1 MKKREQET
9 PLQGGTV
16 AAIGPQGWMGVRG
29 IAAVPPDTS
38 GRGARLSPWTSG
50 FTVDLQPL
58 LQRPQDLPSTGCD
71 SCSHGTHSP
80 TACWQL
86 HLCPFICVQHKAG
99 LLPTPGAGQVSRPD
113 PRGSKVGPQRSSPA
127 LSSGATT
134 SPGCS
139 WGQQRPTGGGAEDIY
154 GQS

>member
-1 MKKREQET
+1 MKKREQAT

-16 AAIGPQGWMGVRG
+16 AAIRPQGWMGVRG

-38 GRGARLSPWTSG
+38 GPGARLSPWTSG
-50 FTVDLQPL
+50 FTVD
-58 LQRPQDLPSTGCD
+58 RKF
-71 SCSHGTHSP
+71 SCSPFSSAPRTCPPRAVTPARTGPAPPQHAGSFFCVQQKAGFLP
-80 TACWQL
+80 TA
-86 HLCPFICVQHKAG
+86 
-99 LLPTPGAGQVSRPD
+99 GAGQVSRPD
-113 PRGSKVGPQRSSPA
+113 PRGSKVGPPRSSPA

-139 WGQQRPTGGGAEDIY
+139 WGQQRPTAAGAEDIY